1 MNAVAVVPVAAP
13 HLPNSPQEIENH
25 NSLGQLRWIGPLLF
39 LPART
44 LLIFLSQC
52 LIAAFYR
59 LQGNASPW
67 QAAGQWWTVWGTLVD
82 IGCLAC
88 LVRLTRR
95 ENLRLRDLLGPLP
108 GWLLPKGIACFLLV
122 FPFFMLAEP
131 LARRI
136 VYLSWH
142 APIPH
147 LELMSRHLPLWGIL
161 YSLFIW
167 WPIWSVTEELT
178 YNGYLASHL
187 AALSRHRWVP
197 YALVGCWWAV
207 QHSFLPFELD
217 LRFIVYKFLL
227 FLPGVLVLTAI
238 YLRTRRLAP
247 LIVAHS
253 MMDISAALMTLS
265 F

>member
-13 HLPNSPQEIENH
+13 HLSNSPQEIENH
-25 NSLGQLRWIGPLLF
+25 ISLGQLRWIGPLLF

-88 LVRLTRR
+88 LVRFTRR
-95 ENLRLRDLLGPLP
+95 ENLRFRDLLGPLP
-108 GWLLPKGIACFLLV
+108 GWLLPKSIACFLLV

-167 WPIWSVTEELT
+167 WPICRSRRNSLITATSPHTSPHFPAIAGFHTHWWDSGGPCSTVFFRSSSIC
-178 YNGYLASHL
+178 ASL
-187 AALSRHRWVP
+187 FT
-197 YALVGCWWAV
+197 
-207 QHSFLPFELD
+207 SFSSSCPACSSLRRSICAPEGLP
-217 LRFIVYKFLL
+217 R
-227 FLPGVLVLTAI
+227 
-238 YLRTRRLAP
+238 
-247 LIVAHS
+247 
-253 MMDISAALMTLS
+253 
-265 F
+265 